1 MNVTLISSSSTD
13 GKSRFNS
20 TAAECGWNLI
30 NPIVPVLLDS
40 VIKMS
45 NIYKTGDRAYL
56 TAYLILVLTWRSRVG
71 QLLWQPSVEAMS
83 ILQTRFPGLVKPICF
98 FTTEMI
104 GFENQGQVKCSD
116 PVLGKG
122 Q

>member
-1 MNVTLISSSSTD
+1 MQSNSFLMPSSSID
-13 GKSRFNS
+13 GTS
-20 TAAECGWNLI
+20 AESCWNLI
-30 NPIVPVLLDS
+30 NPILSTLLDS
-40 VIKMS
+40 MIVNFS
-45 NIYKTGDRAYL
+45 NSYKAEVMAYL
-56 TAYLILVLTWRSRVG
+56 AANLILMLTWWSRVG
-71 QLLWQPSVEAMS
+71 QLLWQPSVQTMS

-98 FTTEMI
+98 FTTQMI

>member
-1 MNVTLISSSSTD
+1 MM
-13 GKSRFNS
+13 
-20 TAAECGWNLI
+20 I
-30 NPIVPVLLDS
+30 NF
-40 VIKMS
+40 S
-45 NIYKTGDRAYL
+45 NIYQTKGMAYL
-56 TAYLILVLTWRSRVG
+56 AAYLILVLTWWSRVG
-71 QLLWQPSVEAMS
+71 QLLRQPSVEAMS

-104 GFENQGQVKCSD
+104 GFENQGQVKCSV

>member
-1 MNVTLISSSSTD
+1 MQSNSFLIPSSSID
-13 GKSRFNS
+13 GTS
-20 TAAECGWNLI
+20 AECCWNLI
-30 NPIVPVLLDS
+30 NPILSTLLDS
-40 VIKMS
+40 MIVNFS
-45 NIYKTGDRAYL
+45 NSYKAKGMAYL
-56 TAYLILVLTWRSRVG
+56 AANLILMLTWWSRVG
-71 QLLWQPSVEAMS
+71 QLLWQPSVQAMS

-98 FTTEMI
+98 FTTQMI

>member
-1 MNVTLISSSSTD
+1 MTNTGSVARQL
-13 GKSRFNS
+13 NY
-20 TAAECGWNLI
+20 WNLI
-30 NPIVPVLLDS
+30 NPTVHPLLNTMM
-40 VIKMS
+40 IKFS
-45 NIYKTGDRAYL
+45 NTYQTKGMAYL
-56 TAYLILVLTWRSRVG
+56 TAYLILVLTWWSRVG
-71 QLLWQPSVEAMS
+71 QLLGQPSVEAMS

-104 GFENQGQVKCSD
+104 GFENQGKVKRSV